1 MPPDPARSE
10 AARKAWRTR
19 RANAARRATQ
29 ARTGHTVAETSGGG
43 TQSPDARPDAQQTV
57 VGFLGLGLIGGL
69 LYWLVSAIWT
79 CQTWV
84 GVVFVG
90 FVTLSAAPLG
100 GVGLVMGLILGL
112 SLWSAWCN

>member
-19 RANAARRATQ
+19 RANAARRETQ
-29 ARTGHTVAETSGGG
+29 TRTEQTVAETSGGDPE
-43 TQSPDARPDAQQTV
+43 SPDAIPEPAQAV
-57 VGFLGLGLIGGL
+57 IALLGLGLIGWL

-90 FVTLSAAPLG
+90 FVMLSLAPLG
-100 GVGLVMGLILGL
+100 GIGLVMGLVMGL

>member
-19 RANAARRATQ
+19 RANAARRETQ
-29 ARTGHTVAETSGGG
+29 TRTEQTVAETSGGDP
-43 TQSPDARPDAQQTV
+43 QSPDAIPEPAQAV
-57 VGFLGLGLIGGL
+57 IALLGLGLIGWL

-84 GVVFVG
+84 GVVLVG
-90 FVTLSAAPLG
+90 FLALFGASIGPG
-100 GVGLVMGLILGL
+100 GLFGGLVLGRL
-112 SLWSAWCN
+112 LWSAWC